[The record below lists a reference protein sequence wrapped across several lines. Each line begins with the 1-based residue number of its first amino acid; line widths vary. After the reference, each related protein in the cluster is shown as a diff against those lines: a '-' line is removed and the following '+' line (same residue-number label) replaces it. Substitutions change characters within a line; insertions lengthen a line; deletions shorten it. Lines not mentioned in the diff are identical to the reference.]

1 MNKGGQEVIMTETI
15 TGVEVLKSRQNFS
28 NYIEEHSHSVIEKL
42 LKDYPKRP
50 LHIIYPQL
58 TQSSDGLLE
67 AVSQLNGHLKAYIF
81 WFIVNEKEDLKNIT
95 VNLNHYFDK
104 NYCGIFLIKAVLNE
118 DKIEFEPL
126 LTPEVPT
133 KQVRNENTP
142 AKLLQ
147 KAYWD
152 KYEQICDELQN
163 DVQVIPAPQHYQYI
177 SIGKKGVQIMQTV
190 NTMDKYIATELFIN
204 NDKAIFNKLLEYKSE
219 IEEQLGFVDWQ
230 ALDGKKSSRIRKT
243 LNYDISDVSQLDKAI
258 KEHIKMA
265 EDFRETFRKY
275 L

>member
-1 MNKGGQEVIMTETI
+1 MTETI
-15 TGVEVLKSRQNFS
+15 TPIEVLKSRQNFS
-28 NYIEEHSHSVIEKL
+28 NYIEQHSQDVIKNL
-42 LKDYPKRP
+42 LKEHPKRP

-67 AVSQLNGHLKAYIF
+67 AVSQLNGKLKAYIF

-95 VNLNHYFDK
+95 VNLNHYLDK
-104 NYCGIFLIKAVLNE
+104 NYCGIFLIKAVLND
-118 DKIEFEPL
+118 DKIDFEAL

-152 KYEQICDELQN
+152 KYFEICDELQSEM
-163 DVQVIPAPQHYQYI
+163 QVTPAPRHYQYI
-177 SIGKKGVQIMQTV
+177 SIGKKSVQIMQTV
-190 NTMDKYIATELFIN
+190 NTVDKYIATELFIN
-204 NDKAIFNKLLEYKSE
+204 NDKAIFNKLLGYKSE
-219 IEEQLGFVDWQ
+219 IEEKLGFLDWQ

-243 LNYDISDVSQLDKAI
+243 LNYDISDVSQLDKAV
-258 KEHIKMA
+258 KEHIKIA
-265 EDFRETFRKY
+265 EDFRKTFSEY

>member
-1 MNKGGQEVIMTETI
+1 MTETI
-15 TGVEVLKSRQNFS
+15 PALEVLKSRQNFS
-28 NYIEEHSHSVIEKL
+28 NYIEVHSPDVIENL
-42 LKDYPKRP
+42 LTDYAKRP
-50 LHIIYPQL
+50 LHIVYPQL
-58 TQSSDGLLE
+58 TQSSEGLLE
-67 AVSQLNGHLKAYIF
+67 SVSQLNGNLKAYIF
-81 WFIVNEKEDLKNIT
+81 WFIVNEKEDLKNIA

-104 NYCGIFLIKAVLNE
+104 NYCGIFLIKAVLNN
-118 DKIEFEPL
+118 DKIDFETIL
-126 LTPEVPT
+126 KPEIPT
-133 KQVRNENTP
+133 KQVRNPNTP

-152 KYEQICDELQN
+152 KYFEICDEHQSEM
-163 DVQVIPAPQHYQYI
+163 QVTPAPQHYQYI

-265 EDFRETFRKY
+265 EDFRETLRKY